1 MIPYKEFLRLEKE
14 AFANSSITVIP
25 MTGETGPPTSP
36 KTQPTP
42 TNYDKAGITVT
53 LPKYSYRWY
62 RDYYAAKSGQQAPET
77 KRLSPE

>member
-53 LPKYSYRWY
+53 LPKYS
-62 RDYYAAKSGQQAPET
+62 
-77 KRLSPE
+77 